1 MPNLKEVKNRI
12 SSVVSTQQIT
22 KAMKMVAAAKL
33 RKAQDM
39 IVKLRPY
46 AEKLTALQH
55 NVAASLADESI
66 SSPYLIEREAEN
78 VALVV
83 IASDRGLCGAFNS
96 ATFKKAMSL
105 INSEL
110 KPYRNNGKLTIIPIG
125 KKSLD
130 FFKRGSF
137 HVIDKHNALLTD
149 LSFNAANDVS
159 QSLMN
164 SFVAKEFDRV
174 ILVYN
179 EFINAATQVLK
190 SEQFLPISLDIFG
203 EKENEKYGTDY
214 IFEPSREELLLEIIP
229 HSLKI
234 MFYRA
239 VLESNASEQG
249 ARMVAM
255 DQATE
260 NAGELLKQLRL
271 TYNRTRQATITRE
284 ILEIV
289 GGAEALAS
297 GK

>member
-1 MPNLKEVKNRI
+1 MPSLKEVKNRI

-39 IVKLRPY
+39 ILKLRPY
-46 AEKLTALQH
+46 AEKLTALQQ
-55 NVAASLADESI
+55 NVALSLAEDSI
-66 SSPYLIEREAEN
+66 SSPFVIERDVEK

-96 ATFKKAMSL
+96 STFKKAMSL
-105 INSEL
+105 IDQDL
-110 KPYRNNGKLTIIPIG
+110 KTFKNTDALTIIPIG

-130 FFKRGSF
+130 FFRRRSF
-137 HVIDKHNALLTD
+137 HVLSEYNTLLHD
-149 LSFNAANDVS
+149 LSFRSVNEVAE
-159 QSLMN
+159 SLMA
-164 SFVAKEFDRV
+164 SFIDGRFDRI

-179 EFINAATQVLK
+179 EFKNAATQILK
-190 SEQFLPISLDIFG
+190 SEQFLPIDIDMFA
-203 EKENEKYGTDY
+203 GTGDKKAGVDY
-214 IFEPSREELLLEIIP
+214 IYEPSRKELLSEIIP
-229 HSLKI
+229 SSLKI
-234 MFYRA
+234 QFYKA
-239 VLESNASEQG
+239 ILESNASEQG

-289 GGAEALAS
+289 GGAEALAA